1 MMLDSRASILTT
13 RVMTL
18 IELGSCGSFSTG
30 LDALVN
36 AQWQKLAGFAGIR
49 VLCLLKYGGS
59 PS

>member
-1 MMLDSRASILTT
+1 
-13 RVMTL
+13 MTL